1 MYVGRAGGGHAWP
14 GYHASVA
21 NGDPDLNLLVALRAL
36 LEEANVTHAGERI
49 GLGQSTMSSAL
60 ARLRTVFQDELLVRV
75 GRDYELT
82 PLARQ
87 ILPQVQL
94 TLPLLAQAL
103 GQDELFDPA
112 TTRRRFS
119 IQISDYAAIEL
130 RPLFSLASSLAP
142 GIRFDFLKLPP
153 EPTDAERHLLSH
165 DFLILTPGIG
175 IQAEGF
181 EVLRDEYVVVADQA
195 NPRVA
200 DGRISLED
208 FLDSP
213 FIRCDFG
220 RAHMMPIER
229 RMHELDLHPRLR
241 VTTSTLISVP
251 LIVGGTDMIGVVPRR
266 LVERNAA
273 ATGTVAVP
281 TPFDPVELILRLW
294 WHPAHTHDPA
304 HAWFRE
310 LAAHAV
316 ADGTILD

>member
-1 MYVGRAGGGHAWP
+1 
-14 GYHASVA
+14 VA

-130 RPLFSLASSLAP
+130 RPLFSLASAVAP
-142 GIRFDFLKLPP
+142 GIRFDYLRLPP

-165 DFLILTPGIG
+165 DFVVLTPGIG

-181 EVLRDEYVVVADQA
+181 EVLRDEYVVVADRD

-241 VTTSTLISVP
+241 VTTSTLVSVP
-251 LIVGGTDMIGVVPRR
+251 LIVGGTDLIGVVPRR
-266 LVERNAA
+266 LVERNGA

-310 LAAHAV
+310 LAAQAV
-316 ADGTILD
+316 ASGAIPG